1 LRIVHLSDTH
11 LGFSAF
17 SRIDPA
23 DGVNLREKD
32 FYRAFEQA
40 VDKAIALKPDAVI
53 HAGDLFDVP
62 RPTNRAIVF
71 AQRQLIKLSEA
82 GIETVLISGNH
93 STPRLSE
100 SANIVR
106 LFEPWKHIHPF
117 HEPGIRTVTIG
128 DLTVQA
134 APHSSEPPLARLVTE
149 MHPSKDTKYNVAVL
163 HVGVIGPK
171 NKFMMDEFNEQS
183 VRKED
188 LPRDFDHVALGHFHG
203 VKDLEHGNAWYS
215 GSTERLSI
223 TEHEQEKVILEVD
236 LANRKVTKHPLEVRP
251 MKDLPRI
258 DATGMTS
265 TDVLAAARDMV
276 SAVDIT
282 DKIVR
287 LVIEGV
293 PGEAY
298 RALDVPA
305 IRRLGRSAMNFE
317 PVIQRAD
324 AAAKKDAEGA
334 QIGSLP
340 HEFERFVSSM
350 DVPEARKRMLT
361 DRGLPYFARG
371 EE

>member
-1 LRIVHLSDTH
+1 MRIVHLSDTH

-17 SRIDPA
+17 SKIDPA

-32 FYRAFEQA
+32 FYAAFEQA

-71 AQRQLIKLSEA
+71 AQRQLIRLSEA

-100 SANIVR
+100 SANIFR
-106 LFEPWKHIHPF
+106 LFEPWSHIHPF
-117 HEPGIRTVTIG
+117 HEPGIWKVTVG
-128 DLTVQA
+128 DITVHV
-134 APHSSEPPLARLVTE
+134 APHSSDPPLARLVKE
-149 MHPSKDTKYNVAVL
+149 MHPARETKHNVAVL
-163 HVGVIGPK
+163 HIGVIDSK

-188 LPRDFDHVALGHFHG
+188 LPSDFDHVALGHFHG
-203 VKDLEHGNAWYS
+203 VKDLGHGKAWYS

-223 TEHEQEKVILEVD
+223 TEHAQEKVILEVD
-236 LANRKVTKHPLEVRP
+236 LEKHKVVQHPLKVRE
-251 MKDLPRI
+251 MLDLPKV
-258 DATGMTS
+258 DAKGMTA
-265 TDVLAAARDMV
+265 TDVLAAARDRV
-276 SAVDIT
+276 SAVDIA

-287 LVIEGV
+287 LVVEEV

-298 RALDVPA
+298 RALDA
-305 IRRLGRSAMNFE
+305 ASLRRLGRSAMYFDLR
-317 PVIQRAD
+317 IDRAD
-324 AAAKKDAEGA
+324 AAAKKEAGEA

-340 HEFERFVSSM
+340 HEFERFVSAM
-350 DVPEARKRMLT
+350 EVPETRKRMLT

>member
-1 LRIVHLSDTH
+1 MM
-11 LGFSAF
+11 
-17 SRIDPA
+17 
-23 DGVNLREKD
+23 
-32 FYRAFEQA
+32 
-40 VDKAIALKPDAVI
+40 
-53 HAGDLFDVP
+53 
-62 RPTNRAIVF
+62 
-71 AQRQLIKLSEA
+71 
-82 GIETVLISGNH
+82 TV
-93 STPRLSE
+93 
-100 SANIVR
+100 A
-106 LFEPWKHIHPF
+106 
-117 HEPGIRTVTIG
+117 IG
-128 DLTVQA
+128 DLTVHV

-149 MHPSKDTKYNVAVL
+149 MHPSKDTRYNVAVL
-163 HVGVIGPK
+163 HIGVIGPK

-236 LANRKVTKHPLEVRP
+236 LASGKVTKHPLDVRP
-251 MKDLPRI
+251 MLDLPKV

-265 TDVLAAARDMV
+265 TDVLASARDRV

-298 RALDVPA
+298 RALDLPA
-305 IRRLGRSAMNFE
+305 IRRLGRSAMNFD

-324 AAAKKDAEGA
+324 AAAKKEAEGA

-350 DVPEARKRMLT
+350 DAPEARKRMPRQRAAVL
-361 DRGLPYFARG
+361 RKG
-371 EE
+371 